1 MSDHVCKQTLPQADH
16 AWYHGGVV
24 RVVSGHQAIHGYT
37 LIRTQKI
44 ESYNI
49 EFDYFTTGKFLRF
62 FPIMCACVPTLPPQL
77 ICPGTR

>member
-1 MSDHVCKQTLPQADH
+1 MLVSTYLHFPPSQGATPKCSKSDHVCKQTLPQVDH

-24 RVVSGHQAIHGYT
+24 RVASGHQPIHGYT

-49 EFDYFTTGKFLRF
+49 EFDYNW
-62 FPIMCACVPTLPPQL
+62 
-77 ICPGTR
+77 